1 MNAIKNLD
9 RDKYIILAMKA
20 AKANGIVVKEEKD
33 LIDKYCRNAGWIRAD
48 KLDDDNISMDELG
61 EYFSGLS
68 RDQKKTIFYDILMIM
83 YADHR
88 FDESECNFVYDLA
101 GCMDIEEGDLNRMLS
116 FYENA
121 S

>member
-1 MNAIKNLD
+1 MNSVKDID
-9 RDKYIILAMKA
+9 RDKYIIQAIKA